1 MRLGSIGGDDLFRPP
16 FFPIG
21 DQHDAPESGL
31 REVVESGL
39 VKGVGQAQVRILSRQ
54 LGPEHPREELAAAQ
68 ADFHVSGELLR
79 EPIVPA
85 IAPYPAGVN
94 DEIPRNAL

>member
-1 MRLGSIGGDDLFRPP
+1 MRLGSIGCDDLFRPP

-68 ADFHVSGELLR
+68 AGISMSLANCYGNRSYRQSRRIRLV
-79 EPIVPA
+79 
-85 IAPYPAGVN
+85 
-94 DEIPRNAL
+94 